1 MGSKPA
7 TTREAILDKA
17 YERACTDGLA
27 ALDTRSVARECGVA
41 VGTIYNYFPDMA
53 SLRTEVMQR
62 FWAEAL
68 ADVGQRTHEAHG
80 EGALAYCRQLL
91 DALNTS
97 MEGFRATWLRDVAML
112 DGRTRQRGRDAE
124 AACFGEIR
132 QGIVRAIERDDRI
145 APAARERLDA
155 ERLASFIWTSMLG
168 AIRRGE
174 AGTTVLLDV
183 LELALY
189 R

>member
-1 MGSKPA
+1 MGSRPA
-7 TTREAILDKA
+7 TTREKILDKA
-17 YERACTDGLA
+17 YERACADGLA

-53 SLRTEVMQR
+53 ALRTEVMQR

-68 ADVGQRTHEAHG
+68 ADVGQRARESHG
-80 EGALAYCRQLL
+80 EGALAYCRHLME
-91 DALNTS
+91 ALSRS
-97 MEGFRATWLRDVAML
+97 MEGFRATWLRDIAML

-132 QGIVRAIERDDRI
+132 QGIVRAIEQDDRI
-145 APAARERLDA
+145 ASVARERLDA
-155 ERLASFIWTSMLG
+155 ERLAAFIWAGMLG

-174 AGTTVLLDV
+174 SSDTVLLDV

>member
-7 TTREAILDKA
+7 TTRETILDKA

-53 SLRTEVMQR
+53 ALRTEVMQR

-68 ADVGQRTHEAHG
+68 ADVGERARRAHG
-80 EGALAYCRQLL
+80 EGTLAYCRQLL
-91 DALNTS
+91 AALSAS
-97 MEGFRATWLRDVAML
+97 MEGFRTTWLRDIALL

-124 AACFGEIR
+124 AACFGEIQ
-132 QGIVRAIERDDRI
+132 QGIVRAIEQDDQI
-145 APAARERLDA
+145 APAARERLDP
-155 ERLASFIWTSMLG
+155 ERLAAFIWSSMLA
-168 AIRRGE
+168 AIRHGE
-174 AGTTVLLDV
+174 ANTTVLLDII
-183 LELALY
+183 ELALY